1 MNADPGCMRYW
12 VDRAGVA
19 FPRHPTVFRL
29 NQRLLQAEDA
39 DSSTIATLLK
49 EQIAARPSH
58 PPSHAR
64 FLQHLLQYKQIR
76 EAFDYAYETHTSN
89 KGPFGDSYLWL
100 DAIVQVVDAYKSD
113 ISNSTDS
120 TVWNYWLLCLTVLER
135 KTYLQLQKS
144 TPADVMSA
152 LKIFDKALYDV
163 SVCQKLKLKD
173 HLLKHFGGQFCLYG
187 GSAILMK
194 ALNSQMN
201 WRDAIRFAAPL
212 FILAF
217 QMESPDTQQKDL
229 SSRWTSIASYRMSQ
243 AGHTISICF
252 KEKKRLFLDNI
263 SQYFSDKLWR
273 NKLYKDLFGN
283 GDISKMSSYIVNPKS
298 FVEPVLKFP
307 NLGIELQQSDLTSR
321 TFSTGSLHLQT
332 WIGLNIEKLSK
343 ISSIETDE
351 LPWDIDNLSNC
362 GPETLCKFDI
372 DAFLYCTILIA
383 QKNIELSRKLNSG
396 KVSGNQDRPNIL
408 PEVLM
413 EPLCSAEQ
421 AKWWEYVEFSVR
433 RDTGCQSSDIRSHLI
448 RGVEAVRCLANH
460 GIDPYILHAVAKIF
474 SQRADI
480 DSNKRV
486 SLLKRAKL
494 YYENALSSLEKLH
507 DRISYNVS
515 KNQIFNFTTQDS
527 SRERTNHLIEEAKL
541 FLGNYYMENDDNDK
555 AIDILTSVKSPYA
568 SFNLFKI
575 HMKLADD
582 QKECSTVEMK
592 SKRFSLLSKA
602 RKYVYITL
610 DKVRD
615 HIGESHPL
623 SEIIDECIE
632 SVEKQLSSLNMDS
645 NACKISENEY
655 SSDQQSSVDENN
667 QSESTPVKFREPIH
681 VSSSSSSM
689 KVQLHDLK
697 RKEFLSESVLQQ
709 ISALLE
715 SNKLLTEQVYEFK
728 SSLNDIKSHQMDAV
742 DRRKFFNSVD
752 DIRCKVD
759 ELREENCIN
768 TMDLKREINDLRKEL
783 EKLKISPQSAQRQ
796 DDNELLL
803 LEETYKNSS
812 AALSYLSRVN
822 NGNPAMPPANPYS
835 LYPSNLYPLYAGQFP
850 AVPHVFPP
858 PTLFPPDQTLYSDLL
873 VPPQV
878 PPPQPAQS
886 VIHDYHIPLPTQ
898 SQPVAPSI
906 LSSQT
911 TSTPNKPI
919 LDTSHMNTGLS
930 KNFNIFEAQKS
941 NSLFDTSK
949 SNSTLDTMKPALN
962 LSAPFIFNKEKQ
974 DVSAINK
981 SRTLSEKSNDSYDP
995 LPDYQPMVPLP
1006 DEIVPTTGEEGEEII
1021 FDSRAKLFRFIGGEW
1036 KERGLGQLKLLKNE
1050 VTGKIRLL
1058 MRRDI
1063 VHTVCANH
1071 IISPE
1076 MELSPMK
1083 GSDKAYFWVANDFA
1097 DETVKLEK
1105 FSVRFKTV
1113 DIGKKFFETFNNSK
1127 NQAITVSNENK
1138 ADKTP
1143 QTKDSSIANE
1153 SIKSSVANS
1162 VGGFTFTT
1170 APTLKVVE
1178 KDTPPVTNVTTT
1190 DTKPNPFAGFT
1201 FKKVS
1206 AFNVTSSPTS
1216 TTNTF
1221 QTSTVSQIDN
1231 KSTQDDPN
1239 TKTTL
1244 SGWGDKFKPKAGS
1257 WNCSACYITNDAT
1270 NSYCVACDNPKE
1282 PGMPKKPEPKPTV
1295 DVSKFTFGF
1304 PPAAVSAA
1312 PVVPSVPIS
1321 SVTTA
1326 PNTGLASN
1334 FKFGFNISTTTTTT
1348 ATTFPFGHP
1357 QTVSPAKT
1365 DTQPFILGAM
1375 ENTKYEFAF
1384 TPKPTVP
1391 KSPNR
1396 SLNES
1401 ATDDND
1407 NTQEDEGHHIFF
1419 EPVIPMPEKVKFSI
1433 GLTAFFFQSNFY

>member
-89 KGPFGDSYLWL
+89 RGPFGDSYLWL
-100 DAIVQVVDAYKSD
+100 DAIVQVVEAYKSD
-113 ISNSTDS
+113 IANSTDA
-120 TVWNYWLLCLTVLER
+120 TIWNYWLLCLTVLER

-144 TPADVMSA
+144 TPTDVMSA
-152 LKIFDKALYDV
+152 LKSFDKALYDV

-173 HLLKHFGGQFCLYG
+173 QLLKHFGGQFCLYG

-194 ALNSQMN
+194 AAHSQMN
-201 WRDAIRFAAPL
+201 WRDAVRFATPL
-212 FILAF
+212 FVLAF

-229 SSRWTSIASYRMSQ
+229 SSRWSSIASYRTSQ

-263 SQYFSDKLWR
+263 SQYFSDKSWR

-283 GDISKMSSYIVNPKS
+283 GDLSKMSSYIVNPKS
-298 FVEPVLKFP
+298 FMEPGLKFP

-321 TFSTGSLHLQT
+321 LFSTSSLHLQT
-332 WIGLNIEKLSK
+332 WIGLNVEKLSK

-362 GPETLCKFDI
+362 GPETLCKYDI

-383 QKNIELSRKLNSG
+383 QKNIEISRKLNSS
-396 KVSGNQDRPNIL
+396 KSGNQDRPNML

-421 AKWWEYVEFSVR
+421 AKWWEYVEFIVR

-448 RGVEAVRCLANH
+448 RGIEAVRCLANH

-474 SQRADI
+474 SQRADV
-480 DSNKRV
+480 DSNRRV
-486 SLLKRAKL
+486 SLLKRAKV
-494 YYENALSSLEKLH
+494 YYENALTSLEKLH

-515 KNQIFNFTTQDS
+515 KNQIFNFTTQDTNK
-527 SRERTNHLIEEAKL
+527 ERTNYLIEEAKL

-582 QKECSTVEMK
+582 QKECTTPEMK

-602 RKYVYITL
+602 RKHVYITL

-615 HIGESHPL
+615 HSGESHPL
-623 SEIIDECIE
+623 SEIIDECIAN
-632 SVEKQLSSLNMDS
+632 VEKQLSSLNMDS
-645 NACKISENEY
+645 SECKLSENDY
-655 SSDQQSSVDENN
+655 LSDQQSSVDENN
-667 QSESTPVKFREPIH
+667 QSESTPVKFREP
-681 VSSSSSSM
+681 VRVASSSSSM
-689 KVQLHDLK
+689 KAQLYELK
-697 RKEFLSESVLQQ
+697 RKEFMSESVLQQ

-715 SNKLLTEQVYEFK
+715 SNKVLTEQVYEFK
-728 SSLNDIKSHQMDAV
+728 SSLNDIKSHNMDAV

-752 DIRCKVD
+752 DIRSKVD

-768 TMDLKREINDLRKEL
+768 TMELKREINDLRKEL
-783 EKLKISPQSAQRQ
+783 EKLKISPPSAQRQ
-796 DDNELLL
+796 DENELLL

-822 NGNPAMPPANPYS
+822 NGNAAMPPANPYS
-835 LYPSNLYPLYAGQFP
+835 LFPSNLYPLYAGQFP

-858 PTLFPPDQTLYSDLL
+858 PALFPPDQTLYSELL

-886 VIHDYHIPLPTQ
+886 VIHDYHIPLPAQ
-898 SQPVAPSI
+898 SLPVAPSI

-911 TSTPNKPI
+911 TSTPNKPPV
-919 LDTSHMNTGLS
+919 LDTSHINPVLP
-930 KNFNIFEAQKS
+930 KNFSIFDAAKS

-949 SNSTLDTMKPALN
+949 NSTLDTSKPALN
-962 LSAPFIFNKEKQ
+962 LSLPFNFSKDKAE
-974 DVSAINK
+974 VSTVNK

-1006 DEIVPTTGEEGEEII
+1006 DEIVPTTGEEEEDVI
-1021 FDSRAKLFRFIGGEW
+1021 FDSRAKLFRFISGEW
-1036 KERGLGQLKLLKNE
+1036 KERGLGQLKLLKDQS
-1050 VTGKIRLL
+1050 TGKIRLL

-1076 MELSPMK
+1076 IELSPMK

-1113 DIGKKFFETFNNSK
+1113 EIGKKFFETFNNSK
-1127 NQAITVSNENK
+1127 NQAITVSNENNTVITSQATSK
-1138 ADKTP
+1138 APPNPT
-1143 QTKDSSIANE
+1143 
-1153 SIKSSVANS
+1153 VANS

-1178 KDTPPVTNVTTT
+1178 KETPPVANTTIT
-1190 DTKPNPFAGFT
+1190 DTKPNPFASFT
-1201 FKKVS
+1201 FKK
-1206 AFNVTSSPTS
+1206 APTFNTTSSAVS

-1221 QTSTVSQIDN
+1221 QTSTVSQVDN
-1231 KSTQDDPN
+1231 KATQEESI
-1239 TKTTL
+1239 TTTTL

-1257 WNCSACYITNDAT
+1257 WSCSACYITNDAT
-1270 NSYCVACDNPKE
+1270 VLYCVACDNPKE

-1304 PPAAVSAA
+1304 PPAVAPAG
-1312 PVVPSVPIS
+1312 PVVPAAPIAA
-1321 SVTTA
+1321 VTSA
-1326 PNTGLASN
+1326 PNAGLTN
-1334 FKFGFNISTTTTTT
+1334 TFKFGFDIPTTTTTT
-1348 ATTFPFGHP
+1348 TFSFG
-1357 QTVSPAKT
+1357 QTKSPAKT
-1365 DTQPFILGAM
+1365 DNQPFILGAM
-1375 ENTKYEFAF
+1375 DNTKYEFAF

-1391 KSPNR
+1391 KSPNK

-1401 ATDDND
+1401 ANDDND
-1407 NTQEDEGHHIFF
+1407 VSQEDEGHHIFF
-1419 EPVIPMPEKVKFSI
+1419 EPVIPMPEKV
-1433 GLTAFFFQSNFY
+1433 